1 MASCPK
7 QAAILYGLATS
18 KHVCLFI
25 RAILVTKNIRFSPNF
40 LRSQIK
46 NTKINGIS
54 VFVRVKPRLSAGSTT
69 KNYSPLGEQYG
80 SMRSKPYTFC
90 FTHKTVPRKS
100 WNGSESYTSE
110 NIRYSPCVC
119 VLVIQLC
126 PTLCDPL
133 DCGPPGSSVHGILQ
147 ARILEWVAISFSRGS

>member
-7 QAAILYGLATS
+7 QAAILHGLAAS

-69 KNYSPLGEQYG
+69 KNYSPLGE
-80 SMRSKPYTFC
+80 
-90 FTHKTVPRKS
+90 
-100 WNGSESYTSE
+100 
-110 NIRYSPCVC
+110 
-119 VLVIQLC
+119 
-126 PTLCDPL
+126 
-133 DCGPPGSSVHGILQ
+133 
-147 ARILEWVAISFSRGS
+147 